1 VGGSIGGIVNDE
13 QGSALPGV
21 SLTVSAPPVQKTV
34 VTAGDGSY
42 RLVDLVPGTYVVTAQ
57 LAGFAT
63 LVRENVVVREGP
75 NLTLDLTMTVGA
87 ISETVEVRADTP
99 LLESKTAAQG
109 VNISGDLQR
118 ALPLSSLRT
127 WADALTLVPGVTTSQ
142 ARFQTYSLFGTTHP
156 SGVALI
162 DGADATSVLQGS
174 TLYSQFGRDTF
185 SDIQVKTGGVDA
197 STPLGLGA
205 VLTAASQSGTDRFS
219 GAAAYQY
226 EPKDWNADN
235 TPGGQS
241 LTVMTRQADFS
252 LGGPAVRGK
261 AWFFGTARIAR
272 NATGNP
278 QNVVLRKRHF

>member
-1 VGGSIGGIVNDE
+1 LLLLTASVK
-13 QGSALPGV
+13 SAAANRGAGMGQPTAHRAGTSVLLLLLSV
-21 SLTVSAPPVQKTV
+21 AFSAHP
-34 VTAGDGSY
+34 A
-42 RLVDLVPGTYVVTAQ
+42 TAQ
-57 LAGFAT
+57 
-63 LVRENVVVREGP
+63 VVGCS
-75 NLTLDLTMTVGA
+75 
-87 ISETVEVRADTP
+87 I
-99 LLESKTAAQG
+99 G

-118 ALPLSSLRT
+118 ALPLSALRT

-142 ARFQTYSLFGTTHP
+142 ARFQTYSLFGTAHP

-185 SDIQVKTGGVDA
+185 SDIQAKTGGVDA

-205 VLTAASQSGTDRFS
+205 VLIAASQTVTDRFS

-241 LTVMTRQADFS
+241 LTVTTRQAEFS
-252 LGGPAVRGK
+252 LGRPIVRGD
-261 AWFFGTARIAR
+261 AWFFGTARIAL
-272 NATGNP
+272 NATGNR
-278 QNVVLRKRHF
+278 NRRSRRRISARCSRATRRSTTTGTTRSRSSKRRGGRRRGREVV

>member
-1 VGGSIGGIVNDE
+1 MDSLPAAEQPVCWFLAGAALLDIDSSGRRGVDLPKVRSTYWPHRVNFE
-13 QGSALPGV
+13 H
-21 SLTVSAPPVQKTV
+21 
-34 VTAGDGSY
+34 
-42 RLVDLVPGTYVVTAQ
+42 LVPGTYVVTAQ

-63 LVRENVVVREGP
+63 LVRENVVVREGL

-118 ALPLSSLRT
+118 APPLAALRT

-142 ARFQTYSLFGTTHP
+142 ARFQTYSLFGTAHP

-205 VLTAASQSGTDRFS
+205 VLTAASQTS
-219 GAAAYQY
+219 AA
-226 EPKDWNADN
+226 D
-235 TPGGQS
+235 
-241 LTVMTRQADFS
+241 TRRRALLS
-252 LGGPAVRGK
+252 YRE
-261 AWFFGTARIAR
+261 
-272 NATGNP
+272 
-278 QNVVLRKRHF
+278 VV